1 MRLFVAAAA
10 VGVLLAA
17 GCDKLTG
24 SKSAPTTA
32 ATPTGDPVVTPGPG
46 GGVVVSGGK
55 AAGGGGSGGAAQAVR
70 KAVKRTAT
78 MNDLAQIRVFIENA
92 SATTGKMPT
101 VKETYD
107 ALKQEA
113 PTIAKLIDEQVIILN
128 PARTREEIWAYEASA
143 LTDGGVV
150 LSGSGVERMDAAT
163 LKQRLGR

>member
-10 VGVLLAA
+10 VGVLVAA

-24 SKSAPTTA
+24 SKTAPTTP
-32 ATPTGDPVVTPGPG
+32 ATPGDTIVTPGPG
-46 GGVVVSGGK
+46 GGVVV
-55 AAGGGGSGGAAQAVR
+55 GGGGGGGGGGAVMGSV
-70 KAVKRTAT
+70 KAAKRTAT
-78 MNDLAQIRVFIENA
+78 MNDMAQIRIFIENA

-101 VKETYD
+101 VQETYD

-113 PTIAKLIDEQVIILN
+113 PTIAKLIDEKVIVLN

-143 LTDGGVV
+143 LTNGGVV
-150 LSGSGVERMDAAT
+150 LSGSGVERMDAAM

>member
-10 VGVLLAA
+10 VGVLAAA

-32 ATPTGDPVVTPGPG
+32 ATGDGTVVTPGPG
-46 GGVVVSGGK
+46 GGVVVSGG
-55 AAGGGGSGGAAQAVR
+55 AGGGGGGTVQQVR
-70 KAVKRTAT
+70 KAAKRAAT
-78 MNDLAQIRVFIENA
+78 MNDMAQLRVFIESA
-92 SATTGKMPT
+92 SLASGRMPT
-101 VKETYD
+101 VQETYQ

-113 PTIAKLIDEQVIILN
+113 PNLAKLIDEQVIVLN

-163 LKQRLGR
+163 LKQRLGVR